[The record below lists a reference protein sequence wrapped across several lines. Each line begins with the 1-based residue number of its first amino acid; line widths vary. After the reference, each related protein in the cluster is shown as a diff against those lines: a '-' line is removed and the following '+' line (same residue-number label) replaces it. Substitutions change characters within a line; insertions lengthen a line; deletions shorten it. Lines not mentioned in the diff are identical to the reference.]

1 MRVDTLVL
9 FLIVGG
15 KHSAIY
21 QWTWY
26 QLLFF
31 VSCLLSGWG
40 ISFLSLL
47 RRVFSSWKGGVFC
60 QMLFASIEV
69 IMCVCVCFFFI
80 LLIGYMTCTNFQ
92 MLNQPLF
99 LGHDLVT
106 LLDSILLVEDF
117 CIYIHTGHR
126 SVVFSRDV
134 FIWFWHRVILAS

>member
-1 MRVDTLVL
+1 MREDTPVL

-21 QWTWY
+21 HWTWY

-47 RRVFSSWKGGVFC
+47 CRVFSSWKGGVFC

-69 IMCVCVCFFFI
+69 IMYVLSFI
-80 LLIGYMTCTNFQ
+80 LPIGYMTCTNFQ

-99 LGHDLVT
+99 LGHDLVM

-126 SVVFSRDV
+126 SVVFSCYV
-134 FIWFWHRVILAS
+134 FIWFWHSVILAS